1 MKKLTFSSMAAA
13 RLRANK
19 RQYMSLVLGIFLS
32 IFLISTLVLS
42 VWGIYQAELQ
52 KRYDKVGYLD
62 MVVLDNPTTTEE
74 IIRSF
79 DEFDRFGHAYISGIV
94 TDRNVYLG
102 YYDEVG
108 FSLMNLKPIEGR
120 LPEAAGEI
128 AIEKSALD
136 ILEADW
142 QIGETVELDIT
153 PVDGTQEK
161 RSFLLVGYLPE
172 RSAYLSISDNNGL
185 NQFPAIL
192 TSTQEPAFTV
202 GRLGAHWLMGLAKT
216 ATLDQAISSFW
227 ERIHASD
234 GNWGAYND
242 FFGLSITGE
251 QRQYAGLGGLINADR
266 EMFVMIAIAT
276 ALGVSLVLSCCV
288 GIAGAM
294 EGILSKRQEEIGVLR
309 ALGATRRQIRRMFG
323 RENLLIALIVSPL
336 SILISIAAVWL
347 LSVALPDS
355 LKFAVNIWLILPI
368 ALFSVAVILVAG
380 YLPLVRASKLMPM
393 SVIRDTAMLR
403 RSKGVKSKKEFS
415 AARLIA
421 SRQVRFNP
429 SRQIGAALLVGLML
443 LCSGLLAGTILSY
456 SDYSLDDEAGFEV
469 WNNGTW
475 YYNGHVGYIYNKS
488 LNKQSISQIRSLPG
502 VKSIGIVRN
511 MTITALL
518 DDVPRYAYVE
528 LRQTQ
533 FGMLDDKQFEE
544 AMSYPWTND
553 DFWRN
558 KWEDNRA
565 DYLKFKKEYQIPGEA
580 YQTVI
585 TTIDLNSKTLDKL
598 KPYIESGKIN
608 VDAINAGTE
617 VIVLAPEIW
626 IKVHETSGGTMY
638 WHSEEAVKNDR
649 NGEGAALAAW
659 NDCFYAGE
667 ELPLVQLYST
677 DETGPVSRIDA
688 NPKIG
693 AVLSGEPGLINGLH
707 SDTFIVTTEQ
717 GLENMGLLM
726 EGLWGVNVY
735 LDGDLSIEAEKT
747 LEQQLNAIARRND
760 GYTVFNRA
768 ENYREREAARQQEI
782 LLYTAVSILFFS
794 VSVGM
799 IVSSVTRQLNN
810 EGRTIGM
817 LRAVGA
823 DEKAILG
830 CYSGRI
836 TASVLG
842 GMGVSFALFLVYF
855 LLYLVD
861 AVYRGY
867 LASSEIRLMIV
878 ITTTIVA
885 LGLLCLLVCKF
896 LLRFRIRE
904 IVNKSIIDN
913 IREL

>member
-1 MKKLTFSSMAAA
+1 MKKLTYSSMAAA

-19 RQYMSLVLGIFLS
+19 RQYISLVLGIFLS

-42 VWGIYQAELQ
+42 VYGIYQAELQ

-62 MVVLDNPTTTEE
+62 MVVFDNPSTTEE
-74 IIRSF
+74 IIHSF

-94 TDRNVYLG
+94 TDKNVYVG
-102 YYDEVG
+102 YYDEIG
-108 FSLMNLKPIEGR
+108 FSLMNLKPDEGR

-128 AIEKSALD
+128 AIEKSAMD
-136 ILEADW
+136 VLEVKW
-142 QIGETVELDIT
+142 SIGELVELEIT

-161 RSFLLVGYLPE
+161 RSFTLVGFLPE
-172 RSAYLSISDNNGL
+172 RSAYLTITDNNGL
-185 NQFPAIL
+185 NQVPAIL
-192 TSTQEPAFTV
+192 TSNQEPAFTV
-202 GRLGAHWLMGLAKT
+202 GRLGTHWLMGLKKT
-216 ATLDQAISSFW
+216 ATIDQAINSFW
-227 ERIHASD
+227 EKVHDSD
-234 GNWGAYND
+234 WGAYND
-242 FFGLSITGE
+242 FFGLSISGE
-251 QRQYAGLGGLINADR
+251 QRQYASLGGFIEADR

-276 ALGVSLVLSCCV
+276 TLGVSLVLSCCV

-294 EGILSKRQEEIGVLR
+294 EGILSKRQEEIGVFR
-309 ALGATRRQIRRMFG
+309 ALGATQRQIRRMFG
-323 RENLLIALIVSPL
+323 RENLLIALVVSPL
-336 SILISIAAVWL
+336 SILISIGAVWL
-347 LSVALPDS
+347 LSYALPDS

-368 ALFSVAVILVAG
+368 ALFSVAVILLSG

-415 AARLIA
+415 ATRLIA

-429 SRQIGAALLVGLML
+429 TRQFGAALLVGLML
-443 LCSGLLAGTILSY
+443 LCSGLLAGTVVSY
-456 SDYSLDDEAGFEV
+456 SDYSLGDEAGFEV
-469 WNNGTW
+469 WNSGTW
-475 YYNGHVGYIYNKS
+475 YYNGHVGYIHNTS

-518 DDVPRYAYVE
+518 DEVPRYAYIE
-528 LRQTQ
+528 TSNAQ

-544 AMSYPWTND
+544 AMCYPWINA
-553 DFWRN
+553 DFWRD
-558 KWEDNRA
+558 KWEEKRA
-565 DYLKFKKEYQIPGEA
+565 DYLKFLKDYQIPGEA
-580 YQTVI
+580 YQMVI

-598 KPYIESGKIN
+598 NPYIESGKIN

-617 VIVLAPEIW
+617 VIVLAPEFW
-626 IKVHETSGGTMY
+626 IKVQEHSYGTM
-638 WHSEEAVKNDR
+638 WWNSEEAVKNDR
-649 NGEGAALAAW
+649 NGEGAVRAAW

-667 ELPLVQLYST
+667 ELPLVQLYGT
-677 DETGPVSRIDA
+677 DENGPVSRLDA
-688 NPKIG
+688 SPKIG
-693 AVLSGEPGLINGLH
+693 AVISDDAGLIYGLL
-707 SDTFIVTTEQ
+707 SDAYILTTEQ

-726 EGLWGVNVY
+726 EGLWGVNVF
-735 LDGDLSIEAEKT
+735 LEGDLSIEAEKT

-799 IVSSVTRQLNN
+799 IVSSVTRQLNS

-836 TASVLG
+836 IASVIG
-842 GMGVSFALFLVYF
+842 GMGISFALFLIYF
-855 LLYLVD
+855 LIYLVD
-861 AVYRGY
+861 AISRGY

-878 ITTTIVA
+878 ITTTIVV
-885 LGLLCLLVCKF
+885 LGLLCLMVCKF

>member
-1 MKKLTFSSMAAA
+1 MKKLTYSSMAAA
-13 RLRANK
+13 RLKANK

-42 VWGIYQAELQ
+42 VYGIYQAELQ
-52 KRYDKVGYLD
+52 NRYDKVGFLD
-62 MVVLDNPTTTEE
+62 FVMLDNALVTEQD
-74 IIRSF
+74 IREF

-94 TDRNVYLG
+94 TDRNVYVG
-102 YYDEVG
+102 YYDDVG
-108 FSLMNLKPIEGR
+108 LSLMNLNPIEGR
-120 LPEAAGEI
+120 LPEVAGEI

-153 PVDGTQEK
+153 PVDGVQEK
-161 RSFLLVGYLPE
+161 RSFSLVGYLPE
-172 RSAYLSISDNNGL
+172 RSAHLSVSDSFGL

-192 TSTQEPAFTV
+192 TSNQEPAFTV
-202 GRLGAHWLMGLAKT
+202 GRLGTHWIMGLAKH
-216 ATLDQAISSFW
+216 ATLDQAILSFW
-227 ERIHASD
+227 D
-234 GNWGAYND
+234 KFQGWGGVIGD
-242 FFGLSITGE
+242 FYGLSVTGE
-251 QRQYAGLGGLINADR
+251 QRVYSSLGGIIEADR
-266 EMFVMIAIAT
+266 EMFTLILMACVMAGCLI
-276 ALGVSLVLSCCV
+276 LSC
-288 GIAGAM
+288 GIGISGAM
-294 EGILSKRQEEIGVLR
+294 EGVLMKRREEIGVLR

-323 RENLLIALIVSPL
+323 RENLLIALVVSPL
-336 SILISIAAVWL
+336 SILISIGAAWL

-368 ALFSVAVILVAG
+368 VLFSVAVILMSG

-415 AARLIA
+415 ATRLIA

-429 SRQIGAALLVGLML
+429 TRQFGATLLVGLML
-443 LCSGLLAGTILSY
+443 LCSGLLSASIVSY
-456 SDYSLDDEAGFEV
+456 SDYSLGEEAGFEV
-469 WNNGTW
+469 WSSNSWG
-475 YYNGHVGYIYNKS
+475 YNGHVGFVNNAS
-488 LNKQSISQIRSLPG
+488 LNKQSLAQIRALPG

-518 DDVPRYAYVE
+518 DEVPRYAYTE
-528 LRQTQ
+528 WGQTQ
-533 FGMLDDKQFEE
+533 FGMLDDEQFEE
-544 AMSYPWTND
+544 AMSYQWNNA
-553 DFWRN
+553 DFWHE
-558 KWEDNRA
+558 KWNEERA
-565 DYLKFKKEYQIPGEA
+565 DYLNFLKDYQIRGEA
-580 YQTVI
+580 FQTVI

-617 VIVLAPEIW
+617 VIVIAPELW
-626 IKVHETSGGTMY
+626 LKVDENYGGTSC
-638 WHSEEAVKNDR
+638 WTSEEAVKNDP
-649 NGEGAALAAW
+649 NGKGAVLAAW
-659 NDCFYAGE
+659 NDCFDAGE

-677 DETGPVSRIDA
+677 LGNGADSRLDA
-688 NPKIG
+688 NPTIG
-693 AVLSGEPGLINGLH
+693 AVLSDDAGTINGLL
-707 SDTFIVTTEQ
+707 SGTYIVTTEQ

-726 EGLWGVNVY
+726 EGLWGINVF
-735 LDGDLSIEAEKT
+735 LDGELSIEAEKT
-747 LEQQLNAIARRND
+747 LEQQLNAIARRTD

-768 ENYREREAARQQEI
+768 ENYRELEAARQQEI
-782 LLYTAVSILFFS
+782 LLYTAIGILFFS

-799 IVSSVTRQLNN
+799 MVSSVTRQLNS

-823 DEKAILG
+823 DEKAILD

-836 TASVLG
+836 IASVLG
-842 GMGVSFALFLVYF
+842 GMGISFGLFFIYF
-855 LLYLVD
+855 LIYLVD
-861 AVYRGY
+861 ALDRGY
-867 LASSEIRLMIV
+867 LVSGEIILMII
-878 ITTTIVA
+878 ITATIVV
-885 LGLLCLLVCKF
+885 LGFLCLLVCKF

>member
-1 MKKLTFSSMAAA
+1 MKKLTYSSMAAA

-19 RQYMSLVLGIFLS
+19 RQYISLVLGIFLS

-42 VWGIYQAELQ
+42 VYGIYQAELQ

-62 MVVLDNPTTTEE
+62 MVVFDNPSTTEE
-74 IIRSF
+74 IIHSF
-79 DEFDRFGHAYISGIV
+79 DEFDRFGHAFISGIV
-94 TDRNVYLG
+94 TDKNVYVG

-108 FSLMNLKPIEGR
+108 FSLMNLNPIEGR
-120 LPEAAGEI
+120 LPESAREI

-142 QIGETVELDIT
+142 QIGDTVELDIT
-153 PVDGTQEK
+153 PVDGTKEK

-172 RSAYLSISDNNGL
+172 RSAYLTISDNNGL
-185 NQFPAIL
+185 NQVPAIL
-192 TSTQEPAFTV
+192 TSNQEPAFTV
-202 GRLGAHWLMGLAKT
+202 GRLGTHWLMGLAKT
-216 ATLDQAISSFW
+216 ATLDQAITSFW
-227 ERIHASD
+227 EKIHDSD
-234 GNWGAYND
+234 WGAYND
-242 FFGLSITGE
+242 FFGLSISGE
-251 QRQYAGLGGLINADR
+251 QRQYASLGGIIEADR

-323 RENLLIALIVSPL
+323 RENLLIALVVSPL
-336 SILISIAAVWL
+336 SILISIGAVWL
-347 LSVALPDS
+347 LSYALPDS

-368 ALFSVAVILVAG
+368 ALFSVAVILLSG

-415 AARLIA
+415 ATRLIA

-429 SRQIGAALLVGLML
+429 TRQFGAALLVGLML
-443 LCSGLLAGTILSY
+443 LCSGLLAGTVVSY
-456 SDYSLDDEAGFEV
+456 SDYSLGDEAGFEV
-469 WNNGTW
+469 WNSGTW
-475 YYNGHVGYIYNKS
+475 YYNGHVGYIHNTS

-518 DDVPRYAYVE
+518 DEVPRYAYIE
-528 LRQTQ
+528 TSNAQ
-533 FGMLDDKQFEE
+533 FGMLDDEQFEE
-544 AMSYPWTND
+544 AMCYPWINAE
-553 DFWRN
+553 FWAD
-558 KWEDNRA
+558 KWEEKRA
-565 DYLKFKKEYQIPGEA
+565 DYLKFLKDYQIPGEA
-580 YQTVI
+580 YQMVI

-598 KPYIESGKIN
+598 NPYIESGKIN

-617 VIVLAPEIW
+617 VIVLAPEFW
-626 IKVHETSGGTMY
+626 IKVQEHSYGTM
-638 WHSEEAVKNDR
+638 WWNSEEAVKNDR
-649 NGEGAALAAW
+649 NGEGAVRAAW

-667 ELPLVQLYST
+667 ELPLVQLYRT
-677 DETGPVSRIDA
+677 DENGPVSRLDA
-688 NPKIG
+688 SPKIG
-693 AVLSGEPGLINGLH
+693 AVISDDAGLIYGLL
-707 SDTFIVTTEQ
+707 SDAYILTTEQ

-726 EGLWGVNVY
+726 EGLWGVNVF
-735 LDGDLSIEAEKT
+735 LEGDLSIEAEKT

-799 IVSSVTRQLNN
+799 IVSSVTRQLNS

-830 CYSGRI
+830 CYSGKI
-836 TASVLG
+836 IASVIG
-842 GMGVSFALFLVYF
+842 GMGISFALFLIYF
-855 LLYLVD
+855 LIYLVD
-861 AVYRGY
+861 AIGRGY

-878 ITTTIVA
+878 ITTTIVV
-885 LGLLCLLVCKF
+885 LGLLCLMVCKF

>member
-1 MKKLTFSSMAAA
+1 MKKLTFSTMAAA
-13 RLRANK
+13 RLRVNK

-42 VWGIYQAELQ
+42 VYGIYQAELQ

-62 MVVLDNPTTTEE
+62 MVVLDNPSTTEE
-74 IIRSF
+74 IIRSY

-102 YYDEVG
+102 YYDEIG

-120 LPEAAGEI
+120 LPEVAGEI

-136 ILEADW
+136 ILEVDW

-161 RSFLLVGYLPE
+161 RSFLLVGFLPE
-172 RSAYLSISDNNGL
+172 RSAYLTISDNNGL
-185 NQFPAIL
+185 NQMPAIL

-202 GRLGAHWLMGLAKT
+202 GRLGIHWLMGLGKT

-227 ERIHASD
+227 EKIYDSD
-234 GNWGAYND
+234 WGAYND
-242 FFGLSITGE
+242 FFGLSISGE
-251 QRQYAGLGGLINADR
+251 QRQYSGLGGILDADR
-266 EMFVMIAIAT
+266 EMFVMIALAT

-323 RENLLIALIVSPL
+323 RENLLIALVVSPL
-336 SILISIAAVWL
+336 SILISIGAAWL
-347 LSVALPDS
+347 LSFALPDS

-368 ALFSVAVILVAG
+368 ALFSVAVILLSG

-415 AARLIA
+415 ATRLIA

-429 SRQIGAALLVGLML
+429 TRQFGAALLVGLML
-443 LCSGLLAGTILSY
+443 LCSGLLSGTIVSY
-456 SDYSLDDEAGFEV
+456 SDYSLGDEAGFEV
-469 WNNGTW
+469 WNSGTW
-475 YYNGHVGYIYNKS
+475 YYNGHVGYVHNSS
-488 LNKQSISQIRSLPG
+488 LNKQSLSQIRSLPG

-518 DDVPRYAYVE
+518 DEAPRYAYTE
-528 LRQTQ
+528 WGQTQ
-533 FGMLDDKQFEE
+533 FGMLDDEQFEE
-544 AMSYPWTND
+544 AMSYQWNKA
-553 DFWRN
+553 DFWSDKRD
-558 KWEDNRA
+558 EQRA
-565 DYLKFKKEYQIPGEA
+565 DYQKFLKDYQLPCEA

-608 VDAINAGTE
+608 VDSINAGTE
-617 VIVLAPEIW
+617 VLVIAPQLW
-626 IKVHETSGGTMY
+626 LKVNEHSGGTTC

-649 NGEGAALAAW
+649 NGEGAVLAAW
-659 NDCFYAGE
+659 NDCFFAGDV
-667 ELPLVQLYST
+667 LPLVQLYT
-677 DETGPVSRIDA
+677 TEEFGPVSRLDTY
-688 NPKIG
+688 PKIG
-693 AVLSGEPGLINGLH
+693 AVLSDDAGLVNGLL
-707 SDTFIVTTEQ
+707 SDTYIVTTEQ

-726 EGLWGVNVY
+726 EGLWGVNVF

-747 LEQQLNAIARRND
+747 LEQQLNAIARRNE

-782 LLYTAVSILFFS
+782 LLFTAVSILFFS

-799 IVSSVTRQLNN
+799 IVSSVTRQLNS

-836 TASVLG
+836 TASVIG
-842 GMGVSFALFLVYF
+842 GMGISFGLFLIYF
-855 LLYLVD
+855 LIYLVD
-861 AVYRGY
+861 AIGRGY
-867 LASSEIRLMIV
+867 LASSEVKLMIV
-878 ITTTIVA
+878 ITATIVV
-885 LGLLCLLVCKF
+885 LGLLCLVVCKF

>member
-1 MKKLTFSSMAAA
+1 MKKLTYSSMAAA

-19 RQYMSLVLGIFLS
+19 RQYISLVLGIFLS

-42 VWGIYQAELQ
+42 VYGIYQAELQ

-62 MVVLDNPTTTEE
+62 MVVFDNPSTTEE
-74 IIRSF
+74 IIHSF
-79 DEFDRFGHAYISGIV
+79 DEFDRLGHAFISGIV
-94 TDRNVYLG
+94 TDKNVYVG

-108 FSLMNLKPIEGR
+108 FSLMNLNPIEGR
-120 LPEAAGEI
+120 LPESAGEI

-142 QIGETVELDIT
+142 QIGDTVELDIT
-153 PVDGTQEK
+153 PVDGTKEK

-172 RSAYLSISDNNGL
+172 RSAYLTISDNNGL
-185 NQFPAIL
+185 NQVPAIL
-192 TSTQEPAFTV
+192 TSNQEPAFTV
-202 GRLGAHWLMGLAKT
+202 GRLGTHWLMGLAKT
-216 ATLDQAISSFW
+216 ATLDQAITSFW
-227 ERIHASD
+227 EKIHDSD
-234 GNWGAYND
+234 WGAYND
-242 FFGLSITGE
+242 FFGLSISGE
-251 QRQYAGLGGLINADR
+251 QRQYASLGGIIEADR

-323 RENLLIALIVSPL
+323 RENLLIALVVSPL
-336 SILISIAAVWL
+336 SILISIGAVWL
-347 LSVALPDS
+347 LSYALPDS

-368 ALFSVAVILVAG
+368 ALFSVAVILLSG

-415 AARLIA
+415 ATRLIA

-429 SRQIGAALLVGLML
+429 TRQFGAALLVGLML
-443 LCSGLLAGTILSY
+443 LCSGLLAGTVVSY
-456 SDYSLDDEAGFEV
+456 SDYSLGDEAGFEV
-469 WNNGTW
+469 WNSGTW
-475 YYNGHVGYIYNKS
+475 YYNGHVGYIHNTS

-518 DDVPRYAYVE
+518 DEVPRYAYIE
-528 LRQTQ
+528 TSNAQ
-533 FGMLDDKQFEE
+533 FGMLDDEQFEE
-544 AMSYPWTND
+544 AMCYPWINA
-553 DFWRN
+553 DFWCD
-558 KWEDNRA
+558 KWEEKRA
-565 DYLKFKKEYQIPGEA
+565 DYLKFLKDYQIPGEA
-580 YQTVI
+580 YQMVI

-598 KPYIESGKIN
+598 NPYIESGKIN

-617 VIVLAPEIW
+617 VIVLAPEFW
-626 IKVHETSGGTMY
+626 IKVQAHSYGTM
-638 WHSEEAVKNDR
+638 WWNSEEAVKNDR
-649 NGEGAALAAW
+649 NGEGAVRAAW

-667 ELPLVQLYST
+667 ELPLVQLYGT
-677 DETGPVSRIDA
+677 DENGPVSRLDA
-688 NPKIG
+688 SPKIG
-693 AVLSGEPGLINGLH
+693 AVISDDAGLIYGLL
-707 SDTFIVTTEQ
+707 SDAYILTTEQ

-726 EGLWGVNVY
+726 EGLWGVNVF
-735 LDGDLSIEAEKT
+735 LEGDLSIEAEKT

-799 IVSSVTRQLNN
+799 IVSSVTRQLNS

-836 TASVLG
+836 IASVIG
-842 GMGVSFALFLVYF
+842 GMGISFALFLIYF
-855 LLYLVD
+855 LIYLVD
-861 AVYRGY
+861 AISRGY

-878 ITTTIVA
+878 ITTTIVV
-885 LGLLCLLVCKF
+885 LGLLCLMVCKF

>member
-1 MKKLTFSSMAAA
+1 MKKLTYSSMAAA

-19 RQYMSLVLGIFLS
+19 RQYISLVLGIFLS

-42 VWGIYQAELQ
+42 VYGIYQAELQ

-62 MVVLDNPTTTEE
+62 MVVFDNPSTTEE
-74 IIRSF
+74 IIHSF
-79 DEFDRFGHAYISGIV
+79 DEFDRFGHAFISGIV
-94 TDRNVYLG
+94 TDKNVYVG

-108 FSLMNLKPIEGR
+108 FSLMNLNPIEGR
-120 LPEAAGEI
+120 LPESAGEI

-142 QIGETVELDIT
+142 QIGDTVELDIT
-153 PVDGTQEK
+153 PVDGTKEK

-172 RSAYLSISDNNGL
+172 RSAYLTISDNNGL
-185 NQFPAIL
+185 NQVPAIL
-192 TSTQEPAFTV
+192 TSNQEPAFTV
-202 GRLGAHWLMGLAKT
+202 GRLGTHWLMGLAKT
-216 ATLDQAISSFW
+216 ATLDQAITSFW
-227 ERIHASD
+227 EKIHDSD
-234 GNWGAYND
+234 WGAYND
-242 FFGLSITGE
+242 FFGLSISGE
-251 QRQYAGLGGLINADR
+251 QRQYASLGGIIEADR

-323 RENLLIALIVSPL
+323 RENLLIALVVSPL
-336 SILISIAAVWL
+336 SILISIGAVWL
-347 LSVALPDS
+347 LSYALPDS

-368 ALFSVAVILVAG
+368 ALFSVAVILLSG

-415 AARLIA
+415 ATRLIA

-429 SRQIGAALLVGLML
+429 TRQFGAALLVGLML
-443 LCSGLLAGTILSY
+443 LCSGLLAGIVVSY
-456 SDYSLDDEAGFEV
+456 SDYSLGDEAGFEV
-469 WNNGTW
+469 WNSGTW
-475 YYNGHVGYIYNKS
+475 YYNGHVGYIHNTS

-518 DDVPRYAYVE
+518 DEVPRYAYIE
-528 LRQTQ
+528 TSNAQ
-533 FGMLDDKQFEE
+533 FGMLDDEQFEE
-544 AMSYPWTND
+544 AMCYPWINAE
-553 DFWRN
+553 FWAD
-558 KWEDNRA
+558 KWEEKRA
-565 DYLKFKKEYQIPGEA
+565 DYLKFLKDYQIPGEA
-580 YQTVI
+580 YQMVI

-598 KPYIESGKIN
+598 NPYIESGKIN

-617 VIVLAPEIW
+617 VIVLAPEFW
-626 IKVHETSGGTMY
+626 IKVQEHSYGTM
-638 WHSEEAVKNDR
+638 WWNSEEAVKNDR
-649 NGEGAALAAW
+649 NGEGAVRAAW

-667 ELPLVQLYST
+667 ELPLVQLYRT
-677 DETGPVSRIDA
+677 DENGPVSRLDA
-688 NPKIG
+688 SPKIG
-693 AVLSGEPGLINGLH
+693 AVISDDAGLIYGLL
-707 SDTFIVTTEQ
+707 SDAYILTTEQ

-726 EGLWGVNVY
+726 EGLWGVNVF
-735 LDGDLSIEAEKT
+735 LEGDLSIEAEKT

-799 IVSSVTRQLNN
+799 IVSSVTRQLNS

-830 CYSGRI
+830 CYSGKI
-836 TASVLG
+836 IASVIG
-842 GMGVSFALFLVYF
+842 GMGISFALFLIYF
-855 LLYLVD
+855 LIYLVD
-861 AVYRGY
+861 AIGRGY

-878 ITTTIVA
+878 ITTTIVV
-885 LGLLCLLVCKF
+885 LGLLCLMVCKF

>member
-1 MKKLTFSSMAAA
+1 MKKLTFSTMAAA
-13 RLRANK
+13 RLKANK
-19 RQYMSLVLGIFLS
+19 RQYVSLVLGIFLS
-32 IFLISTLVLS
+32 IFLISTLVLC
-42 VWGIYQAELQ
+42 VYGIYQAELQ

-62 MVVLDNPTTTEE
+62 MVVLDNPSTTEE

-94 TDRNVYLG
+94 TDKNVYVG
-102 YYDEVG
+102 YYDEIG

-120 LPEAAGEI
+120 LPEASGEI
-128 AIEKSALD
+128 AIEKSAMD

-161 RSFLLVGYLPE
+161 RSFLLVGFLPE
-172 RSAYLSISDNNGL
+172 RSAYLTISDNNGL
-185 NQFPAIL
+185 NQMPAIL
-192 TSTQEPAFTV
+192 TSTQEPAFAV
-202 GRLGAHWLMGLAKT
+202 GRLGTHWLMGLAKN
-216 ATLDQAISSFW
+216 ATLDQAITSFW
-227 ERIHASD
+227 EKVHDSD
-234 GNWGAYND
+234 WGAYND
-242 FFGLSITGE
+242 FFGLSISGE
-251 QRQYAGLGGLINADR
+251 KRQYAGLGGIIEADR
-266 EMFVMIAIAT
+266 EMFVMIALAT

-323 RENLLIALIVSPL
+323 RENLLIALVVSPL
-336 SILISIAAVWL
+336 SILISIGVAYL
-347 LSVALPDS
+347 LSFALPDS

-368 ALFSVAVILVAG
+368 VLFSVAVILLSG

-403 RSKGVKSKKEFS
+403 RSKGVKSKKVFS
-415 AARLIA
+415 ATRLIA

-429 SRQIGAALLVGLML
+429 TRQFGAALLVGLML
-443 LCSGLLAGTILSY
+443 LCSGLLSASIISY
-456 SDYSLDDEAGFEV
+456 SDYSLGDEAGFEV
-469 WNNGTW
+469 WNSGTW
-475 YYNGHVGYIYNKS
+475 YYNGHVGYIHNTS

-518 DDVPRYAYVE
+518 DEVPRYAYIE
-528 LRQTQ
+528 TSNAQ
-533 FGMLDDKQFEE
+533 FGMLDDEQFEE
-544 AMSYPWTND
+544 AMCYPWINA
-553 DFWRN
+553 DFWRD
-558 KWEDNRA
+558 KWEEKRA
-565 DYLKFKKEYQIPGEA
+565 DYLKFLKDYQIPGEA
-580 YQTVI
+580 YQMVI

-598 KPYIESGKIN
+598 NPYIESGKIN

-617 VIVLAPEIW
+617 VIVLAPEFW
-626 IKVHETSGGTMY
+626 IKVQEHSYGTM
-638 WHSEEAVKNDR
+638 WWNSEEAVKNDR
-649 NGEGAALAAW
+649 NGEGAIRAAW

-667 ELPLVQLYST
+667 ELPLVQLYGT
-677 DETGPVSRIDA
+677 DENGPVSRLDA
-688 NPKIG
+688 SPKIG
-693 AVLSGEPGLINGLH
+693 AVISDDAGLIYGLL
-707 SDTFIVTTEQ
+707 SDAYILTTEQ

-726 EGLWGVNVY
+726 EGLWGVNVF
-735 LDGDLSIEAEKT
+735 LEGDLSIEAEKT

-799 IVSSVTRQLNN
+799 IVSSVTRQLNS

-836 TASVLG
+836 IASVIG
-842 GMGVSFALFLVYF
+842 GMGISFALFLIYF
-855 LLYLVD
+855 LIYLVD
-861 AVYRGY
+861 AISRGY

-878 ITTTIVA
+878 ITTTIVV
-885 LGLLCLLVCKF
+885 LGLLCLMVCKF

-904 IVNKSIIDN
+904 ILNKSIIDN

>member
-1 MKKLTFSSMAAA
+1 MKKLTYSSMAAA
-13 RLRANK
+13 RLKANK

-42 VWGIYQAELQ
+42 VYGIYQAELQ
-52 KRYDKVGYLD
+52 NRYDKVGYLD
-62 MVVLDNPTTTEE
+62 MVVLDNLGTTEE
-74 IIRSF
+74 DIRSF
-79 DEFDRFGHAYISGIV
+79 DEFDRIGHAFISGIV
-94 TDRNVYLG
+94 TDKNVYVG

-120 LPEAAGEI
+120 LPESAGEI

-142 QIGETVELDIT
+142 QIGEIVELDIT

-161 RSFLLVGYLPE
+161 RSFLLVGFLPE
-172 RSAYLSISDNNGL
+172 RSAYLSISDNFGL
-185 NQFPAIL
+185 NQFPAVL

-202 GRLGAHWLMGLAKT
+202 GRLGTHWLMRLAKN

-227 ERIHASD
+227 EKINDSD
-234 GNWGAYND
+234 WGAYND
-242 FFGLSITGE
+242 FFGLSISGE
-251 QRQYAGLGGLINADR
+251 QRQYAGLGGIFEADR

-323 RENLLIALIVSPL
+323 RENLLIALIASPL
-336 SILISIAAVWL
+336 SILISIGAVWL
-347 LSVALPDS
+347 LSFALPDS

-368 ALFSVAVILVAG
+368 ALFSVAVILLSG

-415 AARLIA
+415 ATRLIA

-429 SRQIGAALLVGLML
+429 TRQFGAALLVGLML
-443 LCSGLLAGTILSY
+443 LCSGLLAASIVSY
-456 SDYSLDDEAGFEV
+456 SDYSLGEEAGFEV
-469 WNNGTW
+469 WSGSSW
-475 YYNGHVGYIYNKS
+475 GYNGHVGFINNTS
-488 LNKQSISQIRSLPG
+488 LNKQSIAQIRALPG

-511 MTITALL
+511 MTVTALL
-518 DDVPRYAYVE
+518 DEVPRYAYTE
-528 LRQTQ
+528 WGQTQ
-533 FGMLDDKQFEE
+533 FGVLDDEQFEQ
-544 AMSYPWTND
+544 AMGYEWNNS
-553 DFWRN
+553 DFWRE
-558 KWEDNRA
+558 KWNEERA
-565 DYLKFKKEYQIPGEA
+565 DYLNFMKDYHITGVA

-617 VIVLAPEIW
+617 VIVLAPELW
-626 IKVHETSGGTMY
+626 LKVDENYGGTTC
-638 WHSEEAVKNDR
+638 WTSEEAVKNDP
-649 NGEGAALAAW
+649 NGKGAVLAAW
-659 NDCFYAGE
+659 NDCFYAGD

-677 DETGPVSRIDA
+677 LGNGAVSRLDA
-688 NPKIG
+688 NPTIG
-693 AVLSGEPGLINGLH
+693 AVLSNDAGTINGLL
-707 SDTFIVTTEQ
+707 SDTYILTTEQ

-726 EGLWGVNVY
+726 EGLWGINVF
-735 LDGDLSIEAEKT
+735 LDGELSIEEEKT
-747 LEQQLNAIARRND
+747 LEQQLNAISRRNV

-768 ENYREREAARQQEI
+768 ENYRELEAARQQEI
-782 LLYTAVSILFFS
+782 LMYTAIGILFFS

-799 IVSSVTRQLNN
+799 MVSSVTRQLNS
-810 EGRTIGM
+810 EGKTIGM

-836 TASVLG
+836 TASVIG
-842 GMGVSFALFLVYF
+842 GVGISFGLFFIYF
-855 LLYLVD
+855 LIYLVD
-861 AVYRGY
+861 AIGRGY
-867 LASSEIRLMIV
+867 LASSEVKLMII
-878 ITTTIVA
+878 ITATIVV

>member
-42 VWGIYQAELQ
+42 VYGIYQAELQ

-74 IIRSF
+74 IIHSF

-102 YYDEVG
+102 YYDEIG

-185 NQFPAIL
+185 NQFPAIM

-202 GRLGAHWLMGLAKT
+202 GRVGTHWLMGLSKY
-216 ATLDQAISSFW
+216 ATIDQAISSFW
-227 ERIHASD
+227 KKIRAFD

-251 QRQYAGLGGLINADR
+251 QRQYAGMGGILDADR
-266 EMFVMIAIAT
+266 EMFVMITLAT
-276 ALGVSLVLSCCV
+276 TLGLSLVLSCCV
-288 GIAGAM
+288 GIASAM

-323 RENLLIALIVSPL
+323 RENLLIALVVSPL
-336 SILISIAAVWL
+336 SILISIGAAWL
-347 LSVALPDS
+347 LSFALPDS
-355 LKFAVNIWLILPI
+355 LKFSVNIWLILPI
-368 ALFSVAVILVAG
+368 ALFSVAVILLSG

-415 AARLIA
+415 ATRLIA

-429 SRQIGAALLVGLML
+429 TRQLGASLLVALML
-443 LCSGLLAGTILSY
+443 LCSGLLSGTIASY
-456 SDYSLDDEAGFEV
+456 SDYSLSDEAGFEV
-469 WNNGTW
+469 WNGGTW
-475 YYNGHVGYIYNKS
+475 YYGDHVGYIHNAS

-511 MTITALL
+511 MTITALF
-518 DDVPRYAYVE
+518 DEVPRYAYTE
-528 LRQTQ
+528 WGQTQ
-533 FGMLDDKQFEE
+533 FDVLDDEQFEE
-544 AMSYPWTND
+544 AMSYQWNNA
-553 DFWRN
+553 DFWRAKRN
-558 KWEDNRA
+558 EERA
-565 DYLKFKKEYQIPGEA
+565 DYLKFLKDYHIPGVA
-580 YQTVI
+580 YKTVI

-617 VIVLAPEIW
+617 VIVVAPKLW
-626 IKVHETSGGTMY
+626 LKVDANYGGTMCWY
-638 WHSEEAVKNDR
+638 SEEAVKNDR
-649 NGEGAALAAW
+649 NGEGAVLAAW

-693 AVLSGEPGLINGLH
+693 AVLSGDAGLIDGLL
-707 SDTFIVTTEQ
+707 SDTYIVTTEQ

-726 EGLWGVNVY
+726 EGLWGINVF

-836 TASVLG
+836 NVSVFG
-842 GMGVSFALFLVYF
+842 GMGICFAFL
-855 LLYLVD
+855 LLYLLIILID
-861 AVYRGY
+861 AISRGY
-867 LASSEIRLMIV
+867 FLNMELKLFALLLV
-878 ITTTIVA
+878 TITA
-885 LGLLCLLVCKF
+885 LGLLCLMVCKF

>member
-1 MKKLTFSSMAAA
+1 MKKLTYSSMAAA

-19 RQYMSLVLGIFLS
+19 RQYISLVLGIFLS

-42 VWGIYQAELQ
+42 VYGIYQAELQ

-62 MVVLDNPTTTEE
+62 MVVFDNPSTTEE
-74 IIRSF
+74 IIHSF
-79 DEFDRFGHAYISGIV
+79 DEFDRLGHAFISGIV
-94 TDRNVYLG
+94 TDKNVYVG

-108 FSLMNLKPIEGR
+108 FSLMNLNPIEGR
-120 LPEAAGEI
+120 LPESAGEI

-142 QIGETVELDIT
+142 QIGDTVELDIT
-153 PVDGTQEK
+153 PVDGTKEK

-172 RSAYLSISDNNGL
+172 RSAYLTISDNNGL
-185 NQFPAIL
+185 NQVPAIL
-192 TSTQEPAFTV
+192 TSNQEPAFTV
-202 GRLGAHWLMGLAKT
+202 GRLGTHWLMGLAKT
-216 ATLDQAISSFW
+216 ATLDHAITSFW
-227 ERIHASD
+227 EKIHDSD
-234 GNWGAYND
+234 WGAYND
-242 FFGLSITGE
+242 FFGLSISGE
-251 QRQYAGLGGLINADR
+251 QRQYASLGGIIEADR

-323 RENLLIALIVSPL
+323 RENLLIALVVSPL
-336 SILISIAAVWL
+336 SILISIGAVWL
-347 LSVALPDS
+347 LSYALPDS

-368 ALFSVAVILVAG
+368 ALFSVAVILLSG

-415 AARLIA
+415 ATRLIA

-429 SRQIGAALLVGLML
+429 TRQFGAALLVGLML
-443 LCSGLLAGTILSY
+443 LSSGLLAGTVVSY
-456 SDYSLDDEAGFEV
+456 SDYSLGDEAGFEV
-469 WNNGTW
+469 WNSGTW
-475 YYNGHVGYIYNKS
+475 YYNGHVGYIHNTS

-518 DDVPRYAYVE
+518 DEVPRYAYIE
-528 LRQTQ
+528 TSNAQ
-533 FGMLDDKQFEE
+533 FGMLDDEQFEE
-544 AMSYPWTND
+544 AMCYPWINA
-553 DFWRN
+553 DFWAD
-558 KWEDNRA
+558 KWEEKRA
-565 DYLKFKKEYQIPGEA
+565 DYLKFLKDYQIPGEA
-580 YQTVI
+580 YQMVI

-598 KPYIESGKIN
+598 NPYIESGKIN

-617 VIVLAPEIW
+617 VIVLAPEFW
-626 IKVHETSGGTMY
+626 IKVQEHSYGTM
-638 WHSEEAVKNDR
+638 WWNSEEAVKNDR
-649 NGEGAALAAW
+649 NGEGAVRAAW

-667 ELPLVQLYST
+667 ELPLVQLYGT
-677 DETGPVSRIDA
+677 DENGPVSRLDGS
-688 NPKIG
+688 PQIG
-693 AVLSGEPGLINGLH
+693 AVISDDAGLIYGLL
-707 SDTFIVTTEQ
+707 SDAYILTTEQ

-726 EGLWGVNVY
+726 EGLWGVNVF
-735 LDGDLSIEAEKT
+735 LEGDLSIEAEKT

-799 IVSSVTRQLNN
+799 IVSSVTRQLNS

-836 TASVLG
+836 IASVIG
-842 GMGVSFALFLVYF
+842 GMGISFALFLIYF
-855 LLYLVD
+855 LIYLVD
-861 AVYRGY
+861 AIGRGY

-878 ITTTIVA
+878 ITTTIVV
-885 LGLLCLLVCKF
+885 LGLLCLMVCKF

>member
-1 MKKLTFSSMAAA
+1 MKKLTYSSMAAA

-19 RQYMSLVLGIFLS
+19 RQYISLVLGIFLS

-42 VWGIYQAELQ
+42 VYGIYQAELQ

-62 MVVLDNPTTTEE
+62 MVVFDNPSTTEE
-74 IIRSF
+74 IIHSF
-79 DEFDRFGHAYISGIV
+79 DEFDRFGHAFISGIV
-94 TDRNVYLG
+94 TDKNVYVG

-108 FSLMNLKPIEGR
+108 FSLMNLNPIEGR
-120 LPEAAGEI
+120 LPESAGEI

-142 QIGETVELDIT
+142 QIGDTVELDIT
-153 PVDGTQEK
+153 PVDGTKEK

-172 RSAYLSISDNNGL
+172 RSAYLTISDNNGL
-185 NQFPAIL
+185 NQVPAIL
-192 TSTQEPAFTV
+192 TSNQEPAFTV
-202 GRLGAHWLMGLAKT
+202 GRLGTHWLMGLAKT
-216 ATLDQAISSFW
+216 ATLDQAITSFW
-227 ERIHASD
+227 EKIHDSD
-234 GNWGAYND
+234 WGAYND
-242 FFGLSITGE
+242 FFGLSISGE
-251 QRQYAGLGGLINADR
+251 QRQYASLGGIIEADR

-323 RENLLIALIVSPL
+323 RENLLIALVVSPL
-336 SILISIAAVWL
+336 SILISIGAAWL

-368 ALFSVAVILVAG
+368 VLFSVAVILMSG

-415 AARLIA
+415 ATRLIA

-429 SRQIGAALLVGLML
+429 TRQFGAALLVGLML
-443 LCSGLLAGTILSY
+443 LCSGLLSGTIVSY
-456 SDYSLDDEAGFEV
+456 SDYSLGDEAGFEV
-469 WNNGTW
+469 WNSGTW
-475 YYNGHVGYIYNKS
+475 YYNDHVGFVHNAS

-518 DDVPRYAYVE
+518 DEVPRYAYTE
-528 LRQTQ
+528 WGQTQ

-553 DFWRN
+553 DFWRD

-585 TTIDLNSKTLDKL
+585 TTIDLNAKTLDKL

-626 IKVHETSGGTMY
+626 IKVHEISSGTMY

-799 IVSSVTRQLNN
+799 IVSSVTRQLNS

-836 TASVLG
+836 IASVIG
-842 GMGVSFALFLVYF
+842 GMGISFALFLIYF
-855 LLYLVD
+855 LIYLVD
-861 AVYRGY
+861 AISRGY

-878 ITTTIVA
+878 ITTTIVV
-885 LGLLCLLVCKF
+885 LGLLCLMVCKF

>member
-1 MKKLTFSSMAAA
+1 MKKLTYSSMAAA

-19 RQYMSLVLGIFLS
+19 RQYISLVLGIFLS

-42 VWGIYQAELQ
+42 VYGIYQAELQ

-62 MVVLDNPTTTEE
+62 MVVFDNPSTTEE
-74 IIRSF
+74 IIHSF
-79 DEFDRFGHAYISGIV
+79 DEFDRFGHAFISGIV
-94 TDRNVYLG
+94 TDKNVYVG

-108 FSLMNLKPIEGR
+108 FSLMNLNPIEGR
-120 LPEAAGEI
+120 LPESAGEI

-142 QIGETVELDIT
+142 QIGDTVELDIT
-153 PVDGTQEK
+153 PVDGTKEK

-172 RSAYLSISDNNGL
+172 RSAYLTISDNNGL
-185 NQFPAIL
+185 NQVPAIL
-192 TSTQEPAFTV
+192 TSNQEPAFTV
-202 GRLGAHWLMGLAKT
+202 GRLGTHWLMGLAKT
-216 ATLDQAISSFW
+216 ATLDQAITSFW
-227 ERIHASD
+227 EKIHDSD
-234 GNWGAYND
+234 WGAYND
-242 FFGLSITGE
+242 FFGLSISGE
-251 QRQYAGLGGLINADR
+251 QRQYASLGGIIEADR

-323 RENLLIALIVSPL
+323 RENLLIALVVSPL
-336 SILISIAAVWL
+336 SILISIGAVWL
-347 LSVALPDS
+347 LSYALPDS

-368 ALFSVAVILVAG
+368 ALFSVAVILLSG

-415 AARLIA
+415 ATRLIA

-429 SRQIGAALLVGLML
+429 TRQFGAALLVGLML
-443 LCSGLLAGTILSY
+443 LCSGLLAGTVVSY
-456 SDYSLDDEAGFEV
+456 SDYSLGDEAGFEV
-469 WNNGTW
+469 WNSGTW
-475 YYNGHVGYIYNKS
+475 YYNGHVGYIHNTS

-518 DDVPRYAYVE
+518 DEVPRYAYIE
-528 LRQTQ
+528 TSNAQ
-533 FGMLDDKQFEE
+533 FGMLDDEQFEE
-544 AMSYPWTND
+544 AMCYPWINAE
-553 DFWRN
+553 FWAD
-558 KWEDNRA
+558 KWEEKRA
-565 DYLKFKKEYQIPGEA
+565 DYLKFLKDYQIPGEA
-580 YQTVI
+580 YQMVI

-598 KPYIESGKIN
+598 NPYIESGKIN

-617 VIVLAPEIW
+617 VIVLAPEFW
-626 IKVHETSGGTMY
+626 IKVQEHSYGTM
-638 WHSEEAVKNDR
+638 WWNSEEAVKNDR
-649 NGEGAALAAW
+649 NGEGAVRAAW

-667 ELPLVQLYST
+667 ELPLVQLYRT
-677 DETGPVSRIDA
+677 DENGPVSRLDA
-688 NPKIG
+688 SPKIG
-693 AVLSGEPGLINGLH
+693 AVISDDAGLIYGLL
-707 SDTFIVTTEQ
+707 SDAYILTTEQ

-726 EGLWGVNVY
+726 EGLWGVNVF
-735 LDGDLSIEAEKT
+735 LEGDLSIEAEKT

-799 IVSSVTRQLNN
+799 IVSSVTRQLNS

-830 CYSGRI
+830 CYSGKI
-836 TASVLG
+836 IASVIG
-842 GMGVSFALFLVYF
+842 GMGISFALFLIYF
-855 LLYLVD
+855 LIYLVD
-861 AVYRGY
+861 AIGRGY

-878 ITTTIVA
+878 ITTTIVV
-885 LGLLCLLVCKF
+885 LGLLCLMVCKF

>member
-1 MKKLTFSSMAAA
+1 MKKLTYSSMAAA

-19 RQYMSLVLGIFLS
+19 RQYISLVLGIFLS

-42 VWGIYQAELQ
+42 VYGIYQAELQ

-62 MVVLDNPTTTEE
+62 MVVFDNPSTTEE
-74 IIRSF
+74 IIHSF
-79 DEFDRFGHAYISGIV
+79 DEFDRFGHAFISGIV
-94 TDRNVYLG
+94 TDKNVYVG

-108 FSLMNLKPIEGR
+108 FSLMNLNPIEGR
-120 LPEAAGEI
+120 LPESAGEI

-142 QIGETVELDIT
+142 QIGDTVELDIT
-153 PVDGTQEK
+153 PVDGTKEK

-172 RSAYLSISDNNGL
+172 RSAYLTISDNNGL
-185 NQFPAIL
+185 NQVPAIL
-192 TSTQEPAFTV
+192 TSNQEPAFTV
-202 GRLGAHWLMGLAKT
+202 GRLGTHWLMGLAKT
-216 ATLDQAISSFW
+216 ATLDQAITSFW
-227 ERIHASD
+227 EKIHDSD
-234 GNWGAYND
+234 WGAYND
-242 FFGLSITGE
+242 FFGLSISGE
-251 QRQYAGLGGLINADR
+251 QRQYASLGGFIEADR

-276 ALGVSLVLSCCV
+276 TLGVSLVLSCCV

-294 EGILSKRQEEIGVLR
+294 EGILSKRQEEIGVFR
-309 ALGATRRQIRRMFG
+309 ALGATQRQIRRMFG
-323 RENLLIALIVSPL
+323 RENLLIALVVSPL
-336 SILISIAAVWL
+336 SILISIGAVWL
-347 LSVALPDS
+347 LSYALPDS

-368 ALFSVAVILVAG
+368 ALFSVAVILLSG

-415 AARLIA
+415 ATRLIA

-429 SRQIGAALLVGLML
+429 TRQFGAALLVGLML
-443 LCSGLLAGTILSY
+443 LCSGLLAGTVVSY
-456 SDYSLDDEAGFEV
+456 SDYSLGDEAGFEV
-469 WNNGTW
+469 WNSGTW
-475 YYNGHVGYIYNKS
+475 YYNGHVGYIHNTS

-518 DDVPRYAYVE
+518 DEVPRYAYIE
-528 LRQTQ
+528 TSNAQ
-533 FGMLDDKQFEE
+533 FGMLDDEQFEE
-544 AMSYPWTND
+544 AMCYPWINAE
-553 DFWRN
+553 FWAD
-558 KWEDNRA
+558 KWEEKRA
-565 DYLKFKKEYQIPGEA
+565 DYLKFLKDYQIPGEA
-580 YQTVI
+580 YQMVI

-598 KPYIESGKIN
+598 NPYIESGKIN

-617 VIVLAPEIW
+617 VIVLAPEFW
-626 IKVHETSGGTMY
+626 IKVQEHSYGTM
-638 WHSEEAVKNDR
+638 WWNSEEAVKNDR
-649 NGEGAALAAW
+649 NGEGAVRAAW

-667 ELPLVQLYST
+667 ELPLVQLYGT
-677 DETGPVSRIDA
+677 DENGPVSRLDA
-688 NPKIG
+688 SPKIG
-693 AVLSGEPGLINGLH
+693 AVISDDAGLIYGLL
-707 SDTFIVTTEQ
+707 SDAYILTTEQ

-726 EGLWGVNVY
+726 EGLWGVNVF
-735 LDGDLSIEAEKT
+735 LEGDLSIEAEKT

-799 IVSSVTRQLNN
+799 IVSSVTRQLNS

-836 TASVLG
+836 IASVIG
-842 GMGVSFALFLVYF
+842 GMGISFALFLIYF
-855 LLYLVD
+855 LIYLVD
-861 AVYRGY
+861 AISRGY

-878 ITTTIVA
+878 ITTTIVV
-885 LGLLCLLVCKF
+885 LGLLCLMVCKF